1 MVNVNRDMARVKSEQ
16 PKSRGLM
23 QLVKR
28 WGVAGVIV
36 ALMGIGYA
44 FGWHDYVSMS
54 ALIMHRDLLA
64 TFVDDNFLLSIAIY
78 CAVYALLV
86 ALSFPGASLLT
97 IAGGFLFGWFIGGS
111 LTAIAATAGASV
123 IFLAARTSLGVSL
136 KERAGPFMARLS
148 GGFRENAFSY
158 LLFLRLTPVFP
169 FWLVN
174 IAPAIFHVPLR
185 TYAIATFIGII
196 PGTYAYSFIGAGL
209 DSVIAAQEK
218 ANPGCASAG
227 TCTVDPSALVTR
239 ELIVAFALLGCVSL
253 LPIVLKKLRRRS
265 RDAASNSD
273 A

>member
-1 MVNVNRDMARVKSEQ
+1 MHH
-16 PKSRGLM
+16 
-23 QLVKR
+23 VKR

-36 ALMGIGYA
+36 ALMAIGYA
-44 FGWHDYVSMS
+44 LGWHDYISMS
-54 ALIMHRDLLA
+54 ALIMHRDLLIA
-64 TFVDDNFLLSIAIY
+64 FVSAHFALSIVVY
-78 CAVYALLV
+78 CALYVVLV
-86 ALSFPGASLLT
+86 ALSFPGASLMT

-111 LTAIAATAGASV
+111 LTAVAATIGASV
-123 IFLAARTSLGVSL
+123 IFLAARTSLGASL

-185 TYAIATFIGII
+185 TYAIATFFGII

-209 DSVIAAQEK
+209 DSVIAAQER

-227 TCTVDPSALVTR
+227 TCTIDPSALVTR
-239 ELIVAFALLGCVSL
+239 ELIVAFALLGVVSL
-253 LPIVLKKLRRRS
+253 LPIVLKKLRGRAGVAAPDG
-265 RDAASNSD
+265 DA
-273 A
+273 